1 VLNFDKLS
9 ALDFTGECIKGRP
22 SFYRYE
28 VELAETGNCYL
39 DLSGFGKGIAL
50 VNGHNLGRF
59 WQKGPQLALFVP
71 AEFLKQGKNEIV
83 IFETEGI
90 YQTKLNLVERP
101 IYKHIE
107 EDAQ

>member
-1 VLNFDKLS
+1 MS
-9 ALDFTGECIKGRP
+9 KGRP

-71 AEFLKQGKNEIV
+71 TEFLKQGKNEIV

>member
-1 VLNFDKLS
+1 MNFDKLT
-9 ALDFTGECIKGRP
+9 AVDFTGECVKGRP

-71 AEFLKQGKNEIV
+71 TEFLKQGKNEIV